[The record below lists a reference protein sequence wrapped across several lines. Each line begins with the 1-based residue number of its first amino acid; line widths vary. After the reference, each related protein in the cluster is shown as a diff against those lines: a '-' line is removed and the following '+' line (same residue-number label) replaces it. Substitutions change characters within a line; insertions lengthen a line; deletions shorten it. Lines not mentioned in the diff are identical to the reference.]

1 MSILKKCREQLVS
14 HLFLVDFRDDLE
26 SRVHFPIGNQI
37 FCFYFQETGSTGN
50 SWDFGSGLL
59 NTPVLKDRL
68 LTDSIGVENSAGE
81 EGFPVNAEHSY
92 SLGGSNSTA
101 NSTFNGSDGDSMP
114 ESPLSLDD
122 GKLSHVTFFQLLLTV
137 YCVLKDYY

>member
-14 HLFLVDFRDDLE
+14 HLFLVDFRDEPLE
-26 SRVHFPIGNQI
+26 NLEYIFPSEIRYHP

-122 GKLSHVTFFQLLLTV
+122 GKHKV
-137 YCVLKDYY
+137 YT

>member
-1 MSILKKCREQLVS
+1 MVYFFVI
-14 HLFLVDFRDDLE
+14 
-26 SRVHFPIGNQI
+26 
-37 FCFYFQETGSTGN
+37 FQETGSTGN
-50 SWDFGSGLL
+50 SWDFGSSGLL

-68 LTDSIGVENSAGE
+68 LTDSIGVDSAGE

-122 GKLSHVTFFQLLLTV
+122 GKQLYMTFSNLLLSWPGLRKWWIYYKRQYLQHFTTFVHFIEVWTV
-137 YCVLKDYY
+137 R